1 MELALGQRRAAA
13 RARNRGRLDVT
24 GQAAEVEPDSSGLDP
39 AMTGI
44 RTKGLDPRVK
54 PEGDSS
60 VWIFCV
66 SKTEIAPLAVASG
79 EGFEGV

>member
-1 MELALGQRRAAA
+1 
-13 RARNRGRLDVT
+13 
-24 GQAAEVEPDSSGLDP
+24 
-39 AMTGI
+39 MTGI
-44 RTKGLDPRVK
+44 RPKELGPRVK

-79 EGFEGV
+79 ESLEGDDREGVFDAGEGLDALVYEAADIGVRR